1 MAFFKK
7 NTLLLDLMNKFNSM
21 ENKID
26 TLQSKL
32 ETVTFLDGCC
42 NCSERE
48 TKIYND
54 LQGFLQ
60 VKFENMKNDILT
72 SIPKDNNENLLD
84 TIKQIITDTY
94 DKNRQ
99 ELTSLLTDICKK
111 SNNDNNEVLLTE
123 KQLQNHITTLYT
135 SIIKSYSQFDER
147 IRTKI
152 DNLNTTVNTNDISL
166 RNNLQEI
173 LISIKND
180 IIANI
185 NHNDNHNHTQHPP
198 SNLDDFIKN
207 ITEQISTINNN
218 VDGFYF
224 ENETIKHQFLL
235 EEEIRGYND
244 EIDQMKILI
253 GNLKST
259 IDITLKNNNFEQLKT
274 KYQ

>member
-48 TKIYND
+48 VKIYND

-60 VKFENMKNDILT
+60 LKFENMKNDILT
-72 SIPKDNNENLLD
+72 SIPKDNNENILD
-84 TIKQIITDTY
+84 TVKQIITDTY

-111 SNNDNNEVLLTE
+111 SNNDNHEVLLTE

-152 DNLNTTVNTNDISL
+152 DNLNTTVDTNDISL

-185 NHNDNHNHTQHPP
+185 NHNQHHP
-198 SNLDDFIKN
+198 SNLDDFITN
-207 ITEQISTINNN
+207 ITKQISTINNK

>member
-32 ETVTFLDGCC
+32 EIVTFLDGCC

-111 SNNDNNEVLLTE
+111 SNNDNHEVLLTE

-185 NHNDNHNHTQHPP
+185 NHNDNHNQHPP